1 MTPGRVALVAGASAL
16 ITLLAVVVLR
26 NLTAGERRVERSIP
40 RKYAI
45 HDPDFVRALGL
56 ALGPTVV
63 GGNRVETLLNG
74 NRIFPSMLQAIR
86 SARRTITF
94 ETYIYWSGEI
104 GRLFAEALAER
115 AGAGVRVHVL
125 VDWLGGNK
133 MEERFITLMENAG
146 VEFRKYRPLRW
157 YNLHRLNNRTHRK
170 LLVVDGSTGFT
181 GGVGI
186 AEVWTGHGQD
196 PEHWRD
202 THFRIEGPVVAQLQ
216 AAFMDNWIE
225 TTGTVLH
232 GSEYFPELEPA
243 GTDSA
248 QLFSS
253 SPTGGSDSMALMY
266 LLAITAAE
274 RSIDLSSAY
283 FVPDELARKALT
295 DALARGVRVRIIT
308 PGKHMDAETVRR
320 ASRARWGPLL
330 QAGAEIHEYQP
341 TMYHCKVFIVD
352 RQLVS
357 VGSTNFDPRSFR
369 LNDEASLNV
378 YDAEFARQATEV
390 FEQDLTRARRISL
403 AEWER
408 RPLGE
413 KLMERLASLLGAQ
426 L

>member
-1 MTPGRVALVAGASAL
+1 MTPGRVALVAGASVL
-16 ITLLAVVVLR
+16 LTLLAVVVLR
-26 NLTAGERRVERSIP
+26 NLTAGEKQVERTIP
-40 RKYAI
+40 RKYSI
-45 HDPDFVRALGL
+45 HDPAFLRAMGI
-56 ALGPTVV
+56 ALGPAVV
-63 GGNRVETLLNG
+63 GGNRLETLLNG
-74 NRIFPSMLQAIR
+74 DAIFPSMLQAIR
-86 SARRTITF
+86 GARRTITF

-115 AGAGVRVHVL
+115 ARAGVRVHVL

-133 MEERFITLMENAG
+133 MEERFITLMEDAG

-170 LLVVDGSTGFT
+170 LLVVDGTTGYT

-186 AEVWTGHGQD
+186 AELWTGNGQD

-202 THFRIEGPVVAQLQ
+202 THFRIEGPVVAQMQ

-225 TTGTVLH
+225 TTGAVLH
-232 GSEYFPELEPA
+232 GDEYFPALEPA
-243 GTDSA
+243 GADSA

-283 FVPDELARKALT
+283 FVPDDLTRTALT
-295 DALARGVRVRIIT
+295 DALGRGVRVRIIT
-308 PGKHMDAETVRR
+308 PGPHIDAETVRR

-352 RQLVS
+352 GLLVS
-357 VGSTNFDPRSFR
+357 VGSTNFDPRSFH
-369 LNDEASLNV
+369 LNDEASLNI
-378 YDAEFARQATEV
+378 YDAEFARQATEI
-390 FEQDLTRARRISL
+390 FEQDLSRARRISL
-403 AEWER
+403 AEWEH
-408 RPLGE
+408 RPLRE
-413 KLMERLASLLGAQ
+413 KIIERMASLLGAQ

>member
-1 MTPGRVALVAGASAL
+1 MTPGRVALVAGASVL
-16 ITLLAVVVLR
+16 LTLLAVVVLR
-26 NLTAGERRVERSIP
+26 NLTAGEKQVERTIP
-40 RKYAI
+40 RKYSI
-45 HDPDFVRALGL
+45 HDPAFLRAMGIV
-56 ALGPTVV
+56 LGPAVV
-63 GGNRVETLLNG
+63 GGNRIETLLNG
-74 NRIFPSMLQAIR
+74 DAIFPSMLQAIR
-86 SARRTITF
+86 GARRTITF

-115 AGAGVRVHVL
+115 ARAGVRVHVL

-133 MEERFITLMENAG
+133 LEERFITLMEEAG

-170 LLVVDGSTGFT
+170 LLVVDGSTGYT

-186 AEVWTGHGQD
+186 AELWTGNGQD

-202 THFRIEGPVVAQLQ
+202 THFRIEGPVVAQMQ

-225 TTGTVLH
+225 TTGAVLH
-232 GSEYFPELEPA
+232 GDEYFPVLEPA

-283 FVPDELARKALT
+283 FVPDDLTRTALT
-295 DALARGVRVRIIT
+295 DALGRGVRVRIIT
-308 PGKHMDAETVRR
+308 PGPHIDAETVRR

-352 RQLVS
+352 GLLVS
-357 VGSTNFDPRSFR
+357 VGSTNFDPRSFH
-369 LNDEASLNV
+369 LNDEASLNI
-378 YDAEFARQATEV
+378 YDAAFARQATEV

-403 AEWER
+403 AEWEN
-408 RPLGE
+408 RPLRE
-413 KLMERLASLLGAQ
+413 KIIERMASLLGAQ

>member
-1 MTPGRVALVAGASAL
+1 MTPGRVALVAGTSVL
-16 ITLLAVVVLR
+16 VTLLAVVLLR
-26 NLTAGERRVERSIP
+26 NLTSGEKQVERTIP
-40 RKYAI
+40 RKYSI
-45 HDPDFVRALGL
+45 RDPDFVRAMGI

-63 GGNRVETLLNG
+63 GGNRIEILLNG
-74 NRIFPSMLQAIR
+74 DAIFPSMLQAIR

-115 AGAGVRVHVL
+115 ARAGVQVHVL

-133 MEERFITLMENAG
+133 MEEGFIALMEEAG

-157 YNLHRLNNRTHRK
+157 YNIHRLNNRTHRK
-170 LLVVDGSTGFT
+170 LLVVDGSAGFT

-186 AEVWTGHGQD
+186 AEVWTGNGQD

-202 THFRIEGPVVAQLQ
+202 SHFRIEGPVVAQLQ

-232 GSEYFPELEPA
+232 GSDYFPELEPA

-253 SPTGGSDSMALMY
+253 SPSGGSDSMALMY

-283 FVPDELARKALT
+283 FVPDALAMKALT

-308 PGKHMDAETVRR
+308 PGKHIDAETVRR
-320 ASRARWGPLL
+320 ASRSRWGPLL
-330 QAGAEIHEYQP
+330 SAGALIHEYQP

-352 RQLVS
+352 GLMVS
-357 VGSTNFDPRSFR
+357 VGSTNFDPRSLH
-369 LNDEASLNV
+369 LNDEASLNI
-378 YDAEFARQATEV
+378 YDAEFARQATEI
-390 FEQDLTRARRISL
+390 FERDLTQARRISL
-403 AEWER
+403 AEWEN
-408 RPLGE
+408 RPLRE
-413 KLMERLASLLGAQ
+413 KIMERLASLLGSQ

>member
-1 MTPGRVALVAGASAL
+1 
-16 ITLLAVVVLR
+16 
-26 NLTAGERRVERSIP
+26 
-40 RKYAI
+40 
-45 HDPDFVRALGL
+45 
-56 ALGPTVV
+56 
-63 GGNRVETLLNG
+63 
-74 NRIFPSMLQAIR
+74 
-86 SARRTITF
+86 
-94 ETYIYWSGEI
+94 
-104 GRLFAEALAER
+104 
-115 AGAGVRVHVL
+115 
-125 VDWLGGNK
+125 
-133 MEERFITLMENAG
+133 

-170 LLVVDGSTGFT
+170 LLVVDGRTGFT

-186 AEVWTGHGQD
+186 AEVWTGNGQD

-202 THFRIEGPVVAQLQ
+202 THFRIEGPVVAQMQ

-225 TTGTVLH
+225 TTGAVLH

-253 SPTGGSDSMALMY
+253 SPTGGSESMALMY

-274 RSIDLSSAY
+274 RSIDLASAY
-283 FVPDELARKALT
+283 FVPDELARTALT

-330 QAGAEIHEYQP
+330 SAGAEIHEYQP

-352 RQLVS
+352 GLLVS
-357 VGSTNFDPRSFR
+357 VGSTNFDPRSLH
-369 LNDEASLNV
+369 LNDEASLNI
-378 YDAEFARQATEV
+378 YDAEFARQATEH
-390 FEQDLTRARRISL
+390 FERDLTRARRISL
-403 AEWER
+403 AEWEN
-408 RPLGE
+408 RPLRE
-413 KLMERLASLLGAQ
+413 KIMERLASLLGPQ